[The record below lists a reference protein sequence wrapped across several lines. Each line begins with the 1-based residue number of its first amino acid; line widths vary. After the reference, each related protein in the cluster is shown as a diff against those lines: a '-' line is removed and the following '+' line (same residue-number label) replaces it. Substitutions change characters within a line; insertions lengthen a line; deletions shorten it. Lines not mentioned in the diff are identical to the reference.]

1 MAFSPIARP
10 KAALAMALAGL
21 VLASVGAGGAHAQ
34 TFGVYGEATTDY
46 AYIDSNGVHP
56 GVRRDCVDPS
66 KSWCGGGFRSS
77 TNGYSTASVNT
88 QQGVI
93 SGSVSAANAPPPSR
107 VRSAASADGSWWDE
121 FSVDGGGLPAN
132 TMVDLQL
139 TVDLAVSGFLAS
151 FNSPPPYTRVQA
163 SINLGGADAPATA
176 FTALF
181 ADGSSVGV
189 GYLKVRVDTPFTLW
203 GRFFTLTGVDETP
216 LDFGSASGAANY
228 FVDVIGIEA
237 LQAASARG
245 FAALNSS
252 GSLPTLIT
260 ASGHDY
266 SSAAA
271 AGGVPEPATWAA
283 MLVGFGGLGAM
294 LRRRRRQVALDA

>member
-1 MAFSPIARP
+1 MAFSRIARP
-10 KAALAMALAGL
+10 KAALALAGL
-21 VLASVGAGGAHAQ
+21 VLGSIGAGEAHAQ
-34 TFGVYGEATTDY
+34 AFGFNGDATTDW
-46 AYIDSNGVHP
+46 AYIDFNGVHP
-56 GVRRDCVDPS
+56 GLRLDCVAGPS
-66 KSWCGGGFRSS
+66 PWCGGGARSS
-77 TNGYSTASVNT
+77 TNGYSTASINT
-88 QQGVI
+88 QQGFI
-93 SGSVSAANAPPPSR
+93 SGSVSAANVAPPSR

-121 FSVDGGGLPAN
+121 FSVNGGNLASD
-132 TMVDLQL
+132 TIVDLRL

-151 FNSPPPYTRVQA
+151 LSTPVPDARVQA
-163 SINLGGADAPATA
+163 SINLGGPDAPATA
-176 FTALF
+176 FTRLF
-181 ADGSSVGV
+181 ADGNSIGI
-189 GYLKVRVDTPFTLW
+189 GFLRVRVSTPFTLW

-216 LDFGSASGAANY
+216 LQFGSASGAANY
-228 FVDVIGIEA
+228 YVDVVGIEG
-237 LQAASARG
+237 QQTASAMG

-252 GSLPTLIT
+252 ESLPTLVT